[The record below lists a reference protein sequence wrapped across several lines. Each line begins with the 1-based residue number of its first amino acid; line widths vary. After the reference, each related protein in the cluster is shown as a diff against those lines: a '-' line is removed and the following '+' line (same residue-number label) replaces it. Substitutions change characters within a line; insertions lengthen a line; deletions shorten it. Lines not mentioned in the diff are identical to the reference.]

1 MEERKGSLENKDGMG
16 LLNSSVT
23 AESPRSI
30 EQNVQT
36 EDDEKFHE
44 MVSAQVRQ
52 AVKNFEWKLDSVRK
66 ERESVILI
74 LEQIVKEVFE

>member
-1 MEERKGSLENKDGMG
+1 
-16 LLNSSVT
+16 
-23 AESPRSI
+23 
-30 EQNVQT
+30 
-36 EDDEKFHE
+36 

>member
-1 MEERKGSLENKDGMG
+1 MMNYNEERKGTLSNNEDHGENK
-16 LLNSSVT
+16 
-23 AESPRSI
+23 
-30 EQNVQT
+30 QNYVPT